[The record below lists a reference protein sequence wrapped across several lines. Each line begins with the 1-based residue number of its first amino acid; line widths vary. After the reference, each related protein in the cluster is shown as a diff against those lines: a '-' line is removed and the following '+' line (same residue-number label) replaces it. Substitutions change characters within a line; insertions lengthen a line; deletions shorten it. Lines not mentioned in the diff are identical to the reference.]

1 MNDRIYRTVEDRMLL
16 GVMGG
21 ISLRLGMDP
30 SIVRV
35 IYAIVTVL
43 SGIFPL
49 VIAYVIMAIV
59 IPEAPPAW
67 ERSMRA
73 AGPGGSPGAGAAG
86 PTGWGTEAA
95 EASGAAGW
103 ATADAAMGS
112 SGAGAAGAAADPA
125 APGPAWGA
133 GWDAAASDGERA
145 SGRRRGDDPR
155 VGAIVGGLVLLG
167 LGSLFLLV
175 QVVPGVDWGVLG
187 PAALVG
193 LGVILILASIR
204 RA

>member
-86 PTGWGTEAA
+86 PTGWGTDAA
-95 EASGAAGW
+95 EAAGAAGW
-103 ATADAAMGS
+103 ATD
-112 SGAGAAGAAADPA
+112 GAGAAEAAGTAGAAVPPRRVAQASRPTKVIAAGA
-125 APGPAWGA
+125 APGA
-133 GWDAAASDGERA
+133 R
-145 SGRRRGDDPR
+145 DD
-155 VGAIVGGLVLLG
+155 
-167 LGSLFLLV
+167 
-175 QVVPGVDWGVLG
+175 DWETF
-187 PAALVG
+187 
-193 LGVILILASIR
+193 
-204 RA
+204 

>member
-86 PTGWGTEAA
+86 PTGWGTDAA
-95 EASGAAGW
+95 EAAGAAGW
-103 ATADAAMGS
+103 ATDGAGAAEAAGT
-112 SGAGAAGAAADPA
+112 AGAAGAT
-125 APGPAWGA
+125 APGRSVQGDLRFGHGLCSRFHRVCAH
-133 GWDAAASDGERA
+133 
-145 SGRRRGDDPR
+145 RR
-155 VGAIVGGLVLLG
+155 
-167 LGSLFLLV
+167 
-175 QVVPGVDWGVLG
+175 
-187 PAALVG
+187 
-193 LGVILILASIR
+193 
-204 RA
+204 